1 MIILV
6 TMIHYDNNN
15 NDNDNNDNDND
26 NIHPFGI
33 TPAKL
38 RGAR

>member
-6 TMIHYDNNN
+6 TMIHYDNN